1 MTVTQRSA
9 LAVRLRHALIVLAL
23 GGALVASSGCRHRR
37 YGAMRPAFIGPAPVV
52 PVEPCPA
59 PGTVSPAF
67 GDEAVTPPSLL
78 PPADSSVRPGSG
90 TSREPSL
97 ELEPAN
103 GTSSPAPE
111 APAEDAPTLEAPRS
125 SRRDPSTPNAPTTRR
140 ATLRTRLTQYV
151 NDPNDL
157 FQPPKADRSWRYI
170 VLHHSA
176 QAEGGYA
183 EIDREHRARLGSA
196 GCGYHFVIG
205 NGTGSPDG
213 QIEVAQRWSDQR
225 GGAHCRD
232 AKSAAV
238 NDYGIGICLV
248 GDLDQEAPTPRQIE
262 AARAL
267 VEYLQS
273 RYQIPAQNVDVH
285 SRLAQNPTACPGEHF
300 PTRAILGGRTAAAP
314 RNFAAN

>member
-1 MTVTQRSA
+1 MAVLKRSA
-9 LAVRLRHALIVLAL
+9 LFVRPRPTLAVLVMGSAVLAA
-23 GGALVASSGCRHRR
+23 GGCKHHR

-52 PVEPCPA
+52 TAEPCPS
-59 PGTVSPAF
+59 PGSVAPAF
-67 GDEAVTPPSLL
+67 SEETVTPPSLL
-78 PPADSSVRPGSG
+78 APVDPAVRPGSG
-90 TSREPSL
+90 SSVEPR
-97 ELEPAN
+97 LEPATI
-103 GTSSPAPE
+103 GPAPE
-111 APAEDAPTLEAPRS
+111 APAESVPALETPRT
-125 SRRDPSTPNAPTTRR
+125 SRRGATPPSAPTTRR

-176 QAEGGYA
+176 QPEGGYA

-232 AKSAAV
+232 AKAPAV

-248 GDLDQEAPTPRQIE
+248 GNLDDGRPTPRQVE

-267 VEYLQS
+267 VEYLQA
-273 RYQIPAQNVDVH
+273 RYKIPVQNVDVH
-285 SRLAQNPTACPGEHF
+285 ARLAQNPTACPGQHF
-300 PTRAILGGRTAAAP
+300 PAEAILGGRTAAAP
-314 RNFAAN
+314 RTFAAN

>member
-1 MTVTQRSA
+1 MTVIQRSA
-9 LAVRLRHALIVLAL
+9 FPVRPRDALAVLAL
-23 GGALVASSGCRHRR
+23 GGALIASGGCKHHR

-59 PGTVSPAF
+59 PGTSAPAF
-67 GDEAVTPPSLL
+67 GDETVTPPSLL
-78 PPADSSVRPGSG
+78 PPSDSSVRPGSG
-90 TSREPSL
+90 SSREPV
-97 ELEPAN
+97 LEPATIN
-103 GTSSPAPE
+103 PAPE
-111 APAEDAPTLEAPRS
+111 PPADDAPALETPRS
-125 SRRDPSTPNAPTTRR
+125 TRRGPSTPNAPTTRR

-232 AKSAAV
+232 AKSTAV

-248 GDLDQEAPTPRQIE
+248 GDLDQEGPTPRQIE

-267 VEYLQS
+267 VEYLQA
-273 RYQIPAQNVDVH
+273 RYNIPAQNVDVH
-285 SRLAQNPTACPGEHF
+285 SRLAQNPTACPGSHF
-300 PTRAILGGRTAAAP
+300 PAQAILGGRTAAAP
-314 RNFAAN
+314 RGYAAN